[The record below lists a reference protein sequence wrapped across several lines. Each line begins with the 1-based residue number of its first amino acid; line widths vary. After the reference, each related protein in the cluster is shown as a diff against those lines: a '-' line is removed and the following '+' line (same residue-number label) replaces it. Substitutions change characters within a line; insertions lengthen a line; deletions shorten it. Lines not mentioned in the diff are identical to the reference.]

1 MFFDFSN
8 AFAFQPCLDDSFPY
22 GLHPDNIFSMT
33 FLDLVF
39 WVRFLVSSLQICI
52 LIMFSLEFSIL

>member
-1 MFFDFSN
+1 MLTMFFDFSN

-39 WVRFLVSSLQICI
+39 
-52 LIMFSLEFSIL
+52 